1 MAHQNIRPA
10 KVIYT
15 EGEIHD
21 ANINRSPTAYQANPK
36 KERDMYVSLLLLSQ
50 MNIRIMIS

>member
-1 MAHQNIRPA
+1 MAHQNMRSA

-21 ANINRSPTAYQANPK
+21 ANINRSPTAYQANPQ
-36 KERDMYVSLLLLSQ
+36 KEREMWVNRVKIL
-50 MNIRIMIS
+50 

>member
-10 KVIYT
+10 KVTYT

-36 KERDMYVSLLLLSQ
+36 KERDMYVSSIIIHS
-50 MNIRIMIS
+50 N